1 MDIVISANELRQ
13 HATNMKTAIGMMKE
27 ELETA
32 SNVMQGTSNSFESSA
47 ADAFR
52 GQYNQLKS
60 KFDLFYNEM
69 TNYANFLEKTASSYE
84 QADVTIEQAAQDILN
99 S

>member
-1 MDIVISANELRQ
+1 
-13 HATNMKTAIGMMKE
+13 MKSAIGMMKE

-32 SNVMQGTSNSFESSA
+32 SSVMNRTGDSFESSA

-69 TNYANFLEKTASSYE
+69 TSYAQFLEKTASLYE
-84 QADVTIEQAAQDILN
+84 KADEAIQQAANDILE

>member
-1 MDIVISANELRQ
+1 MDIQISAQDLRQ
-13 HATNMKTAIGMMKE
+13 YAANMKSEVSEMRDA
-27 ELETA
+27 LEVA
-32 SNVMQGTSNSFESSA
+32 SGVMNRTGESFESSA

-69 TNYANFLEKTASSYE
+69 TSYAEFLEKTATLYE
-84 QADVTIEQAAQDILN
+84 QANLAIENIAKENLN

>member
-1 MDIVISANELRQ
+1 MDIVISPNKLRQ
-13 HATNMKTAIGMMKE
+13 HATNMTTAIGIMKE

-32 SNVMQGTSNSFESSA
+32 SNVMEGTSNSFESSA

-60 KFDLFYNEM
+60 KFELFYNEM
-69 TNYANFLEKTASSYE
+69 TNYANFLENTASLYE
-84 QADVTIEQAAQDILN
+84 QADVTIKQAAQDILN